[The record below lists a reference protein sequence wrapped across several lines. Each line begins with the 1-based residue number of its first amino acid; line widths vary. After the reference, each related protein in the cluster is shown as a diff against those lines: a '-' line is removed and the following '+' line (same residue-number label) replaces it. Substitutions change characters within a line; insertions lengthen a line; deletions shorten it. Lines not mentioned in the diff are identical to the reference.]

1 MRTSRLAALAAA
13 LALIALAAPAARA
26 TDPRDTPSRLV
37 RLYPLEGLPGEA
49 AARTAFTAGFD
60 SVLAESTFAVERR
73 DGAGGWRPAG
83 TLRNAFRVTAD
94 PRADRV
100 WTLQVV
106 VGAPPPFAAR
116 RTNPSTRKPERFTDT
131 SRRAS
136 RGMTLAVLA
145 LSPDAIAAGVRAMPD
160 RYAFAF
166 PPEAAPPAGDAGS
179 AGYLFP
185 WCDAGAAAA
194 TLAIELLHRRSGD
207 LAEGG
212 RLAIAPAQRADVVR

>member
-1 MRTSRLAALAAA
+1 MRSTRFLPLAAA
-13 LALIALAAPAARA
+13 LALLALVAPAARA
-26 TDPRDTPSRLV
+26 TDPQDAPKRLV

-73 DGAGGWRPAG
+73 DGADEWRPAG

-94 PRADRV
+94 PGADRA

-106 VGAPPPFAAR
+106 VGSPPPFTGK
-116 RTNPSTRKPERFTDT
+116 RTNPSTKKPERFADT

-136 RGMTLAVLA
+136 RGMTLAVIA
-145 LSPDAIAAGVRAMPD
+145 LSPEAIAAGVRAMPD

-185 WCDAGAAAA
+185 WRDAGAAAA
-194 TLAIELLHRRSGD
+194 TLALELLHQRSGD

-212 RLAIAPAQRADVVR
+212 RLAIAPARRADVVR